1 MPKVAKLHT
10 AWLAKCPVK
19 TNWGSLIPRP
29 LKMNEE
35 LSTSKRQAEGEN
47 QLGKWK
53 FLPMLPLNLT
63 IAIVELATMLQTY
76 QLYIIC

>member
-1 MPKVAKLHT
+1 MLEAAKPHA
-10 AWLAKCPVK
+10 AWLAKCPLK
-19 TNWGSLIPRP
+19 TKWGSLIPRP

-53 FLPMLPLNLT
+53 YLPMLPLNLT
-63 IAIVELATMLQTY
+63 IVIVELNSY
-76 QLYIIC
+76 EIC